1 MKGDFSR
8 NTFDPRKHYTRVLM
22 QQGRVQLDADWNEQ
36 QAITETRVETEA
48 ADVIGACGAP
58 MMAPGFEITV
68 EDGKSLQI
76 GAGRFYV
83 DGILCQNEAA
93 VSYGDQPHYPQPPDA
108 LELLQKAGTTLGLV
122 YLDVWQR
129 HLTALNDPLI
139 REVAL
144 GGPDTATRLQ
154 TIWQVKVMPLKTD
167 PADERRLKRLLTQR
181 ANAQKQLDQLIEAG
195 SDKAAIEAA
204 RAKLTEIEAAIAQL
218 QRVPFCA
225 DPADEWEQ
233 LIAPSTG
240 KLNARTQAPEDAESV
255 CELPPTAGYQR
266 LENQLYRVEVHRP
279 GALGTATFKWS
290 RDNGSVITTIEKFSG
305 QELTVHD
312 VGPDDV
318 LGFAND
324 QWVEIVDEVTEL
336 HGGRGQLAQ
345 IADVDPATRIIT
357 LKTAPSPVNP
367 ARRPKLRRW
376 DQAGTTATN
385 EGVETNGGWLPLEG
399 GIEVQFSAREYAT
412 GDYWLIPARTA
423 TGEIEWPPFETPNT
437 TPIAQPP
444 LGIHHHYCRL
454 ALVALTDDGLARR
467 QDCRIIFPPLASPAL
482 HVTGTNWTNDDVF
495 TLADLAKDGL
505 AIALDGTPDPE
516 TVDNSTVIVTA
527 EMPFGQTGLNLL
539 VVVAGTVT
547 VEANVIRWR
556 LQSGG
561 GQATQPD
568 SGSTAPQPIPP
579 LQPNFPPFVVVAPR
593 ELAMR
598 SAAIPGTF
606 RIRLTLKG
614 HVIWGDFGPRRLY
627 LDGQA
632 FGQPGLRA
640 DNKTR
645 RTALIFPTGHAQRA
659 SDFES
664 WFFLGAGQAAAPLRV
679 TSVNFIRSVGGAE
692 QPSSAGIINVPP
704 IPTQPVIFKAGEN
717 VSIVEITFNR
727 PVSDSG
733 LGGIGQPQAI
743 RIERQIATGSF
754 VRIAG
759 TLAKKAPAVV
769 RFNAQD
775 PQIITEGPW
784 VLVAQGD
791 SSQLG
796 PAVTAADDGSALDGD
811 YSGQA
816 GGDFRLAL
824 EAQ

>member
-108 LELLQKAGTTLGLV
+108 LELLQKAGATLGLV

-154 TIWQVKVMPLKTD
+154 TIWQVKVLPLKTD

-181 ANAQKQLDQLIEAG
+181 TQAQKESARLQEAG
-195 SDKAAIEAA
+195 APLQEIQAAQ
-204 RAKLTEIEAAIAQL
+204 AKLAEIEAAIAQL
-218 QRVPFCA
+218 QRLPFCA
-225 DPADEWEQ
+225 DPRDEWEQ
-233 LIAPSTG
+233 VVAPSTG
-240 KLNARTQAPEDAESV
+240 MLNARTQLPDDEDSL

-279 GALGTATFKWS
+279 GPRGTATFKWS
-290 RDNGSVITTIEKFSG
+290 RDNGSVVTRIEKFSG

-336 HGGRGQLAQ
+336 HGGRGQMAQ

-357 LKTAPSPVNP
+357 LKTTPTPVNL
-367 ARRPKLRRW
+367 ARQPKLRRW

-467 QDCRIIFPPLASPAL
+467 QDCRIVFPPLASPAL

-516 TVDNSTVIVTA
+516 TVDNSTMIVTG
-527 EMPFGQTGLNLL
+527 EMPWGQTGASVL
-539 VVVAGTVT
+539 VVVAGNVT

-556 LQSGG
+556 VLTGG
-561 GQATQPD
+561 GDTVQPGIGA
-568 SGSTAPQPIPP
+568 SIPQPATPI
-579 LQPNFPPFVVVAPR
+579 QPNVPPFVVVAPR
-593 ELAMR
+593 ELIER
-598 SAAIPGTF
+598 SAAVPGTF
-606 RIRLTLKG
+606 RLRVTLKG

-645 RTALIFPTGHAQRA
+645 RTALIFPTGNAQRA

-679 TSVNFIRSVGGAE
+679 TSVNFIRIAGGAE

-704 IPTQPVIFKAGEN
+704 IPAQPVIFKAGEN
-717 VSIVEITFNR
+717 VNIVEITFNR
-727 PVSDSG
+727 AVSDSG
-733 LGGIGQPQAI
+733 LGDIGQPQAI
-743 RIERQIATGSF
+743 RIERQTASGAAI
-754 VRIAG
+754 RIAG
-759 TLAKKAPAVV
+759 IVSRKAPTVI
-769 RFNAQD
+769 RFNALD
-775 PQIITEGPW
+775 PQIIPEGPW
-784 VLVAQGD
+784 VLVAQGA
-791 SSQLG
+791 SSQFG
-796 PAVTAADDGSALDGD
+796 PAVTAADDGSTLDGD
-811 YSGQA
+811 FSGQP
-816 GGDFRLAL
+816 GGDFRLPL
-824 EAQ
+824 NAQ